1 MAFTPFTLAFC
12 VFTFSGMPPFVFKH
26 AMKIKFVVV
35 ILALLH
41 AIMQMTLCW
50 QKARKW
56 SFVECEVPAHR
67 FHSLTPN
74 ISASPGVQIMIFM
87 WSVFASDVSALSVFA
102 EPSGHIHCFCWL
114 LGTHLNLS
122 SLVSSFWVCSSSC
135 RLLTCSSFTSWIS
148 ALMHWSLAYSYEERE
163 RERGREREGERS
175 KQSGWGGEMSP
186 GAVCSLMNWSPA
198 HWGLVAHSN
207 STGGTG
213 VGRKGQPIGAW
224 QHSSPPSLRF
234 IPPLSSCAPEL
245 PHCSFFDCPGSKQ
258 VG

>member
-1 MAFTPFTLAFC
+1 MKFC
-12 VFTFSGMPPFVFKH
+12 RVWSSGSQISFLNPKH
-26 AMKIKFVVV
+26 
-35 ILALLH
+35 LSLSRRSDNDLH
-41 AIMQMTLCW
+41 VERVCIWCERSLCVCW
-50 QKARKW
+50 TVRAY
-56 SFVECEVPAHR
+56 SLFL
-67 FHSLTPN
+67 LTPRYSLEFELSGELVLGLLQFL
-74 ISASPGVQIMIFM
+74 SAPHVLVVHVLDLRF
-87 WSVFASDVSALSVFA
+87 DAL
-102 EPSGHIHCFCWL
+102 E
-114 LGTHLNLS
+114 LGIQL
-122 SLVSSFWVCSSSC
+122 
-135 RLLTCSSFTSWIS
+135 RG
-148 ALMHWSLAYSYEERE
+148 E

-198 HWGLVAHSN
+198 RWGLVAHSN